1 MQDKRKEKKA
11 FQLSNLSLTILLG
24 TLSSSLQSGEYHM
37 LISFRISVPVPS
49 QWRGLELNTVI
60 LPQFLR
66 AWWFSAKRT
75 SNGKFFCSFVKFAVS
90 FLIFKMIGE
99 SAVVIASSL
108 YIFCSFFE
116 LKQSAGFILFHV
128 ICE

>member
-1 MQDKRKEKKA
+1 
-11 FQLSNLSLTILLG
+11 
-24 TLSSSLQSGEYHM
+24 M
-37 LISFRISVPVPS
+37 LISFRVSVPVPS
-49 QWRGLELNTVI
+49 QWRGLELNTVMS
-60 LPQFLR
+60 PQFLR
-66 AWWFSAKRT
+66 AWWFSAKGT
-75 SNGKFFCSFVKFAVS
+75 SNGKIFCSFVKFAVS

-128 ICE
+128 ICESNPCGLANTRCRSKYLNFALDCYFFQCF